1 MEKSVFLLDMN
12 EIYQL
17 KSEKDEFITTN
28 YTDERVHS
36 LPIVLPMKDNE
47 NVQCVQWT
55 KDGYLCVMTD
65 HGIV

>member
-1 MEKSVFLLDMN
+1 MN
-12 EIYQL
+12 EVYQL

-28 YTDERVHS
+28 YMDERVHS
-36 LPIVLPMKDNE
+36 SPIVLHMKDNE